1 MGNKGLIRGE
11 PTTTRQEKRLP
22 DGSVNVH
29 SLPKNQKTSPTR
41 VFYKE

>member
-22 DGSVNVH
+22 DGSVNVL
-29 SLPKNQKTSPTR
+29 SGLQSKNPAKAG
-41 VFYKE
+41 FYKE